1 MEQQTQNVSVDLIN
15 RAQEFL
21 QEASGTAAERT
32 KKSIPSAHGLQMFLL
47 YVRAGAQVPRHQV
60 KGPITVQTLL
70 GHARMTAEERC
81 YDLPQGSIASFGAGI
96 PHDVFGVTTSV
107 LLVTH
112 AQMQDGVS

>member
-1 MEQQTQNVSVDLIN
+1 MEQQTRIVSVDLLN
-15 RAQEFL
+15 RAQELL
-21 QEASGTAAERT
+21 QEASGTSAERT
-32 KKSIPSAHGLQMFLL
+32 KKSISSPEGLQMFLL
-47 YVRAGAQVPRHQV
+47 YVRTGAQVPKHQV

-70 GHARMTAEERC
+70 GHAQMTAEDRS

-112 AQMQDGVS
+112 ALPQVGLS